1 MTIVIAIL
9 VFGFII
15 FFHELGHFIV
25 AKRCGVKVNEFC
37 LGFGPRLIG
46 IKRGETD
53 YCLRLLPLG
62 GACVM
67 EGEEEDTDDER
78 SFLKR
83 PIWQRAL
90 IIAAGPL
97 FNFLLAFI
105 LAAIMIGT
113 MGISEPVISHVTEDF
128 PAEEAGLK
136 EGDRIISLNNYDVH
150 FYKEVTAFNFF
161 NKDKPVEVTY
171 LRDGQKYTT
180 TIIPKY
186 SEEDQ
191 RYILGVT
198 GPEKRKKLNF
208 IETIGNAFYELRYQ
222 ITVTFKSLGML
233 VTGQVGIK
241 DMSGPVGIVKV
252 IGDTVKDS
260 MPDGALYV
268 VMNLFNITVLLSAN
282 LGVMNLIPIPALDG
296 GRLLFILIE
305 AISRKKVPRKV
316 EAIVNGAG
324 FIALMAL
331 MVVVMISDVVKVA
344 TGQL

>member
-1 MTIVIAIL
+1 MRIVIAIL

-46 IKRGETD
+46 FKRGETD

-67 EGEEEDTDDER
+67 EGEEEDTDDDR

-83 PIWQRAL
+83 PIWKRAL
-90 IIAAGPL
+90 IVAAGPL

-105 LAAIMIGT
+105 LAVIMLST
-113 MGISEPVISHVTEDF
+113 MGISEPVVSTVTEGY
-128 PAEEAGLK
+128 PAEEAGIQ
-136 EGDRIISLNNYDVH
+136 EGDRIIALNNYDVH
-150 FYKEVTAFNFF
+150 FYKEVTSFNFF
-161 NKDKPVEVTY
+161 NKGKPVEVTY
-171 LRDGQKYTT
+171 LRDGQEYKTT
-180 TIIPKY
+180 LIPQY

-191 RYILGVT
+191 RYLLGVT
-198 GPEKRKKLNF
+198 GPKERTKINF
-208 IETIGNAFYELRYQ
+208 IEAIGNAFYELRYQ

-233 VTGQVGIK
+233 ITGQVGIK

-268 VMNLFNITVLLSAN
+268 VMNLMNITVLLSAN

-296 GRLLFILIE
+296 GRLLFLLIE
-305 AISRKKVPRKV
+305 ALSRKKVPRKV
-316 EAIVNGAG
+316 EGYVNAAG

-331 MVVVMISDVVKVA
+331 MVVVMISDVVKLA

>member
-15 FFHELGHFIV
+15 FFHEFGHFIV

-46 IKRGETD
+46 FKKGETD

-78 SFLKR
+78 SFLKK
-83 PIWQRAL
+83 PIWKRAL

-105 LAAIMIGT
+105 LAAIMLGT
-113 MGISEPVISHVTEDF
+113 MGISEPVVSNVMEGY
-128 PAEEAGLK
+128 PAEEAGLQ
-136 EGDRIISLNNYDVH
+136 EGDRIKALNNYDVH

-161 NKDKPVEVTY
+161 NKGKPVEVTY
-171 LRDGQKYTT
+171 IRDGKEYKTT
-180 TIIPKY
+180 LIPKF

-191 RYILGVT
+191 KYLLGVT
-198 GPEKRKKLNF
+198 GPAENKKLNF
-208 IETIGNAFYELRYQ
+208 FEAIGNAFYELRYQ

-233 VTGQVGIK
+233 ITGQVGIK

-252 IGDTVKDS
+252 IGDTVKNS

-296 GRLLFILIE
+296 GRLLFLLIE
-305 AISRKKVPRKV
+305 GVSRKKVSRKV
-316 EAIVNGAG
+316 EGYVNGAG

-331 MVVVMISDVVKVA
+331 MVVVLISDVAKIA
-344 TGQL
+344 TGQM